1 MATIIAI
8 RLFFFVETIIGFSSK
23 NTLEMLL
30 QTGYFIG
37 SQIFREIKI
46 LEVSSKRVSY
56 FYVSTSKITE
66 C

>member
-1 MATIIAI
+1 
-8 RLFFFVETIIGFSSK
+8 
-23 NTLEMLL
+23 MLL